1 LGGSVYNFILDFS
14 YEISIIKCMERMPLR
29 ILVIDDEEGVLSLL
43 KFKLSQFGHEV
54 ITANNGIDGIRKA
67 RKLEPDLILLD
78 LVMPVMS
85 GFRVC
90 ELLKSYNKTKD
101 IPIFIFTALDRLED
115 VERAF
120 EKGADD
126 YIVKPFE
133 VVTINNTV
141 ETKFDMYVE
150 KVKYKADFQE
160 RRKETLEE

>member
-1 LGGSVYNFILDFS
+1 
-14 YEISIIKCMERMPLR
+14 LR
-29 ILVIDDEEGVLSLL
+29 ILAIDDEEGVLSLL
-43 KFKLSQFGHEV
+43 KFKLGQFGHEV
-54 ITANNGIDGIRKA
+54 ITATNGIDGIRKA

-78 LVMPVMS
+78 LVMPGMS

-115 VERAF
+115 IERAY

-126 YIVKPFE
+126 YIIKPFE

-141 ETKFDMYVE
+141 ETKFDEFIE
-150 KVKYKADFQE
+150 KARFKADWQE
-160 RRKETLEE
+160 RQRGTSEE

>member
-1 LGGSVYNFILDFS
+1 
-14 YEISIIKCMERMPLR
+14 MERMGLR
-29 ILVIDDEEGVLSLL
+29 ILAIDDEEAVLSLL

-54 ITANNGIDGIRKA
+54 ITATNGIDGIRKA

-78 LVMPVMS
+78 LVMPGMS

-115 VERAF
+115 LERAY

-133 VVTINNTV
+133 VVTINNTI
-141 ETKFDMYVE
+141 ETKFTEFME
-150 KVKYKADFQE
+150 KAEYKATFEE
-160 RRKETLEE
+160 RHKETSQE

>member
-1 LGGSVYNFILDFS
+1 
-14 YEISIIKCMERMPLR
+14 MERMGLR
-29 ILVIDDEEGVLSLL
+29 ILAIDDEEGVLSLL
-43 KFKLSQFGHEV
+43 KFKLGQFGHEV

-90 ELLKSYNKTKD
+90 ELLKSYDKTKD

-120 EKGADD
+120 EMGADD

-141 ETKFDMYVE
+141 EAKYEEFMKKVE
-150 KVKYKADFQE
+150 YRTDLEKGD
-160 RRKETLEE
+160 RKTSEE

>member
-1 LGGSVYNFILDFS
+1 
-14 YEISIIKCMERMPLR
+14 MEKKVLK
-29 ILVIDDEEGVLSLL
+29 ILVIDDEEGVLTLL
-43 KFKLSQFGHEV
+43 KFRLGKFGHEV
-54 ITANNGIDGIRKA
+54 ITSNNGPEGIRKA
-67 RKLEPDLILLD
+67 RMFEPDLILLD

-90 ELLKSYNKTKD
+90 ELLKSYKKTKD

-133 VVTINNTV
+133 VVTINNTI
-141 ETKFDMYVE
+141 ENKFSMFIE
-150 KVKYKADFQE
+150 KAEYKSDFRE
-160 RRKETLEE
+160 RPKETSEE

>member
-1 LGGSVYNFILDFS
+1 VARI
-14 YEISIIKCMERMPLR
+14 PLK
-29 ILVIDDEEGVLSLL
+29 ILVIDDEEGVLALL
-43 KFKLSQFGHEV
+43 KFKLERFGHIV

-101 IPIFIFTALDRLED
+101 IPIFIFTALDRMED
-115 VERAF
+115 VKRAF
-120 EKGADD
+120 EAGADD

-133 VVTINNTV
+133 VVTITNTV
-141 ETKFDMYVE
+141 E
-150 KVKYKADFQE
+150 VKYDEFVKKIQYRTDLQE
-160 RRKETLEE
+160 GDTEATE